1 MNAEN
6 DRQKDL
12 VDTTDCLEAVSVFRG
27 WKNILFII
35 ILLALLL
42 IQLSFWATDLELV
55 KDQPAQAQPQVE
67 IIPDQPEQP
76 AEVADEAAQIEQAAA
91 EVTSDT
97 NVPIIK
103 KPAKKT
109 VNFSITLKPV
119 HIMWTIRSADF
130 VIILAATLYC
140 LTILFCLKISLIGR
154 LGGINHICRAFFIS
168 LIMLILI
175 LPWQQ
180 FLGWFVTGAVFEP
193 SEMMTHFQNYPT
205 ESTLG
210 KTWYYLRFAGYWLV
224 ILLLLIFAQIRT
236 IRWSRATLRRLEVV

>member
-6 DRQKDL
+6 DRQKNL

-27 WKNILFII
+27 WKNILSII
-35 ILLALLL
+35 VLLALLL
-42 IQLSFWATDLELV
+42 IQLSFWAVDLDLV
-55 KDQPAQAQPQVE
+55 KEQPAQTQSQIE
-67 IIPDQPEQP
+67 ITPNQPELP
-76 AEVADEAAQIEQAAA
+76 AKVTDEA

-97 NVPIIK
+97 NVPIIE

-109 VNFSITLKPV
+109 VNFSVTFKPV
-119 HIMWTIRSADF
+119 HIMWTIRSADL

-168 LIMLILI
+168 LIMLVLI

-193 SEMMTHFQNYPT
+193 SELMTHFQNYPT

-210 KTWYYLRFAGYWLV
+210 KTWYYLRFVGYWLV

-236 IRWSRATLRRLEVV
+236 IRWSRATLRRLEVA

>member
-1 MNAEN
+1 MNAES
-6 DRQKDL
+6 DRQKNL

-35 ILLALLL
+35 VLLSLLM
-42 IQLSFWATDLELV
+42 IQLSFWVTDLDLV
-55 KDQPAQAQPQVE
+55 KDQPSQAQPQIE
-67 IIPDQPEQP
+67 IIPEKPVPEI
-76 AEVADEAAQIEQAAA
+76 EDETARIEQAAA

-97 NVPIIK
+97 NVPVIEK
-103 KPAKKT
+103 LAPAKKP
-109 VNFSITLKPV
+109 VNFSVTLRPV

-130 VIILAATLYC
+130 VIILAATVYC

-168 LIMLILI
+168 LIMLVLI

-193 SEMMTHFQNYPT
+193 SELMTHFQNYPV

-210 KTWYYLRFAGYWLV
+210 KVWYYLRFVGYWLV
-224 ILLLLIFAQIRT
+224 ILLLLIFAQVRT
-236 IRWSRATLRRLEVV
+236 IRWAKATLRRLEVA